1 MDTQIISER
10 KFESLSDFNLVYLV
24 NFEKL
29 RFEEIIT
36 GANLKSFEPKITVRT
51 LFGKKIIDNPDL
63 PEKVVESFKFS
74 EEPILDDGIIYKKS
88 KDSEGNEIIESF
100 MDATHLVN
108 DVIELPVLKYTLKTI
123 NDLLGKSIM
132 TKDLLSLPG
141 FKTIENDL
149 YGNISL
155 KLDELSEKGNK
166 VRKCK
171 ISLIIENNNA
181 ITSVDLG
188 ILNYSIYGRRL

>member
-24 NFEKL
+24 SFERLK
-29 RFEEIIT
+29 FEEMII
-36 GANLKSFEPKITVRT
+36 GAKLSSFEPKITVKT

-63 PEKVVESFKFS
+63 PERVIEYFKFS
-74 EEPILDDGIIYKKS
+74 EEPILNDGIIYKKS
-88 KDSEGNEIIESF
+88 KDFEGKEIIESF
-100 MDATHLVN
+100 MDATNLVN
-108 DVIELPVLKYTLKTI
+108 NVIELPVLKYTLKTI
-123 NDLLGKSIM
+123 NDFLGKSIM

-141 FKTIENDL
+141 FKIIDNEV

-171 ISLIIENNNA
+171 ISLIIEKDNLT
-181 ITSVDLG
+181 TSVDLG